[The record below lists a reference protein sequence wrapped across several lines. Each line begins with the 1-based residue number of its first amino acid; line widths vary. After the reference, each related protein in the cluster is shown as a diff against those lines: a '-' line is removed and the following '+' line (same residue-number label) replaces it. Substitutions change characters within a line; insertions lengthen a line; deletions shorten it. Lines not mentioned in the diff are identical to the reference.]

1 VAVKLILN
9 SVLLVAWVG
18 AYLGALYWIGLH
30 RKARSYALVAPG
42 YQYRAERDLGLWVVA
57 FLFGSL
63 LAYVAYLASSA
74 LSLLL

>member
-1 VAVKLILN
+1 MAVKLILN

-18 AYLGALYWIGLH
+18 VYLGALYWLGLH

-42 YQYRAERDLGLWVVA
+42 YQYRAERDLGLRLAA
-57 FLFGSL
+57 FLLGSL
-63 LAYVAYLASSA
+63 LAYLAYLASSA